1 MKNKLSQLER
11 RDFILNGE
19 MMRVILTIS
28 TPIAIYNAFNYAY
41 GFLDAMMVSHI
52 GAAQVSSV
60 MYLDQI
66 TTAISSI
73 GAGLAAGGSIIIA
86 RHYGANNLEGARTSA
101 STLIFISVFIALITI
116 GGIAGF
122 ESRLLE
128 MMRTP
133 QELIEAGRGY
143 FRFQVMNLLFLSVN
157 SVYIGIEKAK
167 GNTRDILKL
176 NIMVM
181 FVKLGLTF
189 FFVYLLKSGVAM
201 VALATLIAQGALT
214 VVAVR
219 SFISDSNIFKF
230 SFGEVSVS
238 KRVLLPILTISIPI
252 FLGKF
257 VFSFGKVIVNSM
269 CVVYGGLVVGALGLS
284 NKLTGS
290 ITNICVS
297 FEEGLSTI
305 VSQNLGNKSISRVI
319 SAFKKT
325 LMVNLTIAVLG
336 SALMAISTNM
346 IVARFA
352 QGNPEFAHYIKVI
365 FFYEKFAIIALS
377 VNSSLL
383 GLLYGLGYTRIA
395 MTLNIIRLFVFRIPS
410 LYFFQKFTNIGF
422 EGIGWAMLISNLFI
436 GITSILVYLFIEKRI
451 AREEGYILT

>member
-1 MKNKLSQLER
+1 MTDLEK
-11 RDFILNGE
+11 RDFILSGD
-19 MMRVILTIS
+19 MLKVVLSIS
-28 TPIAIYNAFNYAY
+28 APIALYNAFNYAY
-41 GFLDAMMVSHI
+41 GFLDAMIVSTI

-60 MYLDQI
+60 VYLDQI

-86 RHYGANNLEGARTSA
+86 RHYGANDLKSARVSA
-101 STLIFISVFIALITI
+101 STLIFISVLTAIITI
-116 GGIAGF
+116 CGIAVF
-122 ESRLLE
+122 ESGVLE
-128 MMRTP
+128 AMRTP

-143 FRFQVMNLLFLSVN
+143 FRFQVINLLFLSVN

-167 GNTRDILKL
+167 GNTRGILKL
-176 NIMVM
+176 NLMVM
-181 FVKLGLTF
+181 FIKLSLTC

-201 VALATLIAQGALT
+201 VALATLVAQGSLT
-214 VVAVR
+214 IVAVR
-219 SFISDSNIFKF
+219 SFLSDSNIFKF
-230 SFGEVSVS
+230 SMGEVSIS

-269 CVVYGGLVVGALGLS
+269 CVVYGGLVIGALGLS

-305 VSQNLGNKSISRVI
+305 VSQNLGNKSVSRAV

-325 LMVNLTIAVLG
+325 LMVNLSIAVLG
-336 SALMAISTNM
+336 SVLMALSTDM

-352 QGNPEFAHYIKVI
+352 QGDPEFAHYIQVI

-377 VNSSLL
+377 VNSSVL
-383 GLLYGLGYTRIA
+383 GILYGLGYTKVA

-410 LYFFQKFTNIGF
+410 LYIFQRFTDIGF
-422 EGIGWAMLISNLFI
+422 ESIGWAMLISNFLI
-436 GITSILVYLFIEKRI
+436 GITSIVVYLSVRKRI
-451 AREEGYILT
+451 VREECYILT

>member
-1 MKNKLSQLER
+1 MTDLEK
-11 RDFILNGE
+11 RDFILSGD
-19 MMRVILTIS
+19 MLKVVLSIS
-28 TPIAIYNAFNYAY
+28 APIALYNAFNYAY
-41 GFLDAMMVSHI
+41 GFLDAMIVSTI

-60 MYLDQI
+60 VYLDQI

-86 RHYGANNLEGARTSA
+86 RHYGANDLKSARVSA
-101 STLIFISVFIALITI
+101 STLIFISVLTAIITI
-116 GGIAGF
+116 CGIAGF
-122 ESRLLE
+122 ESGVVE
-128 MMRTP
+128 AMRTP

-143 FRFQVMNLLFLSVN
+143 FRFQVINLLFLSVN

-167 GNTRDILKL
+167 GNTRGILKL
-176 NIMVM
+176 NLMVM
-181 FVKLGLTF
+181 FIKLSLTC

-201 VALATLIAQGALT
+201 VALATLVAQGSLT
-214 VVAVR
+214 IVAVR
-219 SFISDSNIFKF
+219 SFLSDSNIFKF
-230 SFGEVSVS
+230 SMGEVSIS

-269 CVVYGGLVVGALGLS
+269 CVVYGGLVIGALGLS

-305 VSQNLGNKSISRVI
+305 VSQNLGNKSVSRAV

-325 LMVNLTIAVLG
+325 LMVNLSIAVLG
-336 SALMAISTNM
+336 SVLMALSTDM

-352 QGNPEFAHYIKVI
+352 QGDPEFAHYIKVI

-377 VNSSLL
+377 VNSSVL
-383 GLLYGLGYTRIA
+383 GILYGLGYTKVA

-410 LYFFQKFTNIGF
+410 LYIFQRFTDIGF
-422 EGIGWAMLISNLFI
+422 ESIGWAMLISNFLI
-436 GITSILVYLFIEKRI
+436 GITSIVVYLSVRKRI
-451 AREEGYILT
+451 VREECYILT

>member
-1 MKNKLSQLER
+1 MTDLEK
-11 RDFILNGE
+11 RDFILSGD
-19 MMRVILTIS
+19 MLKVVLSIS
-28 TPIAIYNAFNYAY
+28 APIALYNAFNYAY
-41 GFLDAMMVSHI
+41 GFLDAMIVSTI

-60 MYLDQI
+60 VYLDQI

-86 RHYGANNLEGARTSA
+86 RHYGANDLKSARVSA
-101 STLIFISVFIALITI
+101 STLIFISVLTAIITI
-116 GGIAGF
+116 CGIAVF
-122 ESRLLE
+122 ESGVLE
-128 MMRTP
+128 AMRTP

-143 FRFQVMNLLFLSVN
+143 FRFQVINLLFLSVN

-167 GNTRDILKL
+167 GNTRGILKL
-176 NIMVM
+176 NLMVM
-181 FVKLGLTF
+181 FIKLSLTC

-201 VALATLIAQGALT
+201 VALATLVAQGSLT
-214 VVAVR
+214 IVAVR
-219 SFISDSNIFKF
+219 SFLSDSNIFKF
-230 SFGEVSVS
+230 SMGEVSIS

-269 CVVYGGLVVGALGLS
+269 CVVYGGLVIGALGLS

-305 VSQNLGNKSISRVI
+305 VSQNLGNKSVSRAM

-325 LMVNLTIAVLG
+325 LMVNLSIAVLG
-336 SALMAISTNM
+336 SVLMALSTDM

-352 QGNPEFAHYIKVI
+352 QGDPEFAHYIKVI

-377 VNSSLL
+377 VNSSVL
-383 GLLYGLGYTRIA
+383 GILYGLGYTKVA

-410 LYFFQKFTNIGF
+410 LYIFQRFTDIGF
-422 EGIGWAMLISNLFI
+422 ESIGWAMLISNFLI
-436 GITSILVYLFIEKRI
+436 GITSIVVYLSVRKRI
-451 AREEGYILT
+451 VREECYILT

>member
-1 MKNKLSQLER
+1 MTDLEK
-11 RDFILNGE
+11 RDFILSGD
-19 MMRVILTIS
+19 MLKVVLSIS
-28 TPIAIYNAFNYAY
+28 APIALYNAFNYAY
-41 GFLDAMMVSHI
+41 GFLDAMIVSTI

-60 MYLDQI
+60 VYLDQI

-86 RHYGANNLEGARTSA
+86 RHYGANDLKSARVSA
-101 STLIFISVFIALITI
+101 STLIFISVLTAIITI
-116 GGIAGF
+116 CGIAVFDSGV
-122 ESRLLE
+122 LE
-128 MMRTP
+128 AMRTP

-143 FRFQVMNLLFLSVN
+143 FRFQVINLLFLSVN

-167 GNTRDILKL
+167 GNTRGILKL
-176 NIMVM
+176 NLMVM
-181 FVKLGLTF
+181 FIKLSLTC

-201 VALATLIAQGALT
+201 VALATLVAQGSLT
-214 VVAVR
+214 IVAVR
-219 SFISDSNIFKF
+219 SFLSDSNIFKF
-230 SFGEVSVS
+230 SMGEVSIS

-269 CVVYGGLVVGALGLS
+269 CVVYGGLVIGALGLS

-305 VSQNLGNKSISRVI
+305 VSQNLGNKSVSRAM

-325 LMVNLTIAVLG
+325 LMVNLSIAVLG
-336 SALMAISTNM
+336 SVLMALSTDM

-352 QGNPEFAHYIKVI
+352 QGDPEFAHYIKVI

-377 VNSSLL
+377 VNSSVL
-383 GLLYGLGYTRIA
+383 GILYGLGYTKVA

-410 LYFFQKFTNIGF
+410 LYIFQRFTDIGF
-422 EGIGWAMLISNLFI
+422 ESIGWAMLISNFLI
-436 GITSILVYLFIEKRI
+436 GITSIVVYLSVRKRI
-451 AREEGYILT
+451 VREECYILT

>member
-1 MKNKLSQLER
+1 MTDLEK
-11 RDFILNGE
+11 RDFILSGD
-19 MMRVILTIS
+19 MLKVVLSIS
-28 TPIAIYNAFNYAY
+28 APIALYNAFNYAY
-41 GFLDAMMVSHI
+41 GFLDAMIVSTI

-60 MYLDQI
+60 VYLDQI

-86 RHYGANNLEGARTSA
+86 RHYGANDLKSARVSA
-101 STLIFISVFIALITI
+101 STLIFISVLTAIITI
-116 GGIAGF
+116 CGIAVFDSGV
-122 ESRLLE
+122 LE
-128 MMRTP
+128 AMRTP

-143 FRFQVMNLLFLSVN
+143 FRFQVINLLFLSVN

-167 GNTRDILKL
+167 GNTRGILKL
-176 NIMVM
+176 NLMVM
-181 FVKLGLTF
+181 FIKLSLTC

-201 VALATLIAQGALT
+201 MALATLVAQGSLT
-214 VVAVR
+214 IVAVR
-219 SFISDSNIFKF
+219 SFLSDSNIFKF
-230 SFGEVSVS
+230 SMGEVSIS

-269 CVVYGGLVVGALGLS
+269 CVVYGGLVIGALGLS

-305 VSQNLGNKSISRVI
+305 VSQNLGNKSFSRAM

-325 LMVNLTIAVLG
+325 LMVNLSIAVLG
-336 SALMAISTNM
+336 SVLMALSTDM

-352 QGNPEFAHYIKVI
+352 QGDPEFAHYIKVI

-377 VNSSLL
+377 VNSSVL
-383 GLLYGLGYTRIA
+383 GILYGLGYTKVA

-410 LYFFQKFTNIGF
+410 LYIFQRFTDIGF
-422 EGIGWAMLISNLFI
+422 ESIGWAMLISNFLI
-436 GITSILVYLFIEKRI
+436 GITSIVVYLSVKKRI
-451 AREEGYILT
+451 VRKECYILT